1 MNIRPYLY
9 KSNKSFC
16 DLKQILAESRR
27 KEDKNTKHSVDQI
40 AQNLPKSGEISE
52 LLEMLLC
59 KTPKNCGANRR
70 LLYKNNE
77 F

>member
-9 KSNKSFC
+9 KSNKSFY
-16 DLKQILAESRR
+16 DLKQILAESRQ

-52 LLEMLLC
+52 LLEVHLC
-59 KTPKNCGANRR
+59 KTPKKYGANSL
-70 LLYKNNE
+70 LLY
-77 F
+77 